1 MLNLLCD
8 FLHKYMAFLEI
19 IAYPLSIISLL
30 VIIVYYLFIFIKLF
44 FYNINKEKDLFHKPI
59 SVIICAKNELHNL
72 RKNLPI
78 ILAQNYFNFEVIVV
92 NDQSSDESIF
102 FLDELSKKNQHL
114 VVVDID
120 DFVTHPPGKKF
131 ALTLGVKTAKN
142 EHILLIDA
150 DCIPNSKDW
159 VKQMSSNFND
169 ADIIL
174 GYGAYENKSG
184 LLNKIIRFDT
194 FNVAQHYLSFALL
207 DQTYMGVGRN
217 LAYKKSLF
225 FENKGFASHIHIA
238 SGDDDLFI
246 QEISKKGTV
255 AIEISEN
262 SHTVSEVIENWR
274 DWFFQKRRHLST
286 SPLYKA
292 RFKFLLA
299 LFPVFQLLFL
309 LSLVIIFVSTED
321 NSYIVILLAIK
332 LLISYCINYRLMK
345 RLNVFDLY
353 WAHPLYEI
361 LHLLIQ
367 GNFVLLN
374 LLNKPE
380 KWSR

>member
-1 MLNLLCD
+1 VLRFFFDFWNRLID
-8 FLHKYMAFLEI
+8 FLELISF
-19 IAYPLSIISLL
+19 PLAIISLL
-30 VIIVYYLFIFIKLF
+30 VLLFFYLYIFKKLF
-44 FYNINKEKDLFHKPI
+44 FYKGKSDPFHKPI
-59 SVIICAKNELHNL
+59 SIIICAKNELHNL
-72 RKNLPI
+72 RRNLPV

-92 NDQSSDESIF
+92 NDQSNDESLL
-102 FLDELSKKNQHL
+102 FLDELSRSNKHL

-120 DFVTHPPGKKF
+120 DFVTHSPGKKF
-131 ALTLGVKTAKN
+131 ALTLGIKTAKH

-150 DCIPNSKDW
+150 DCIPNSKAW
-159 VKQMSSNFND
+159 AKQMSSNFNN

-174 GYGAYENKSG
+174 GYGGYEKRGG

-207 DQTYMGVGRN
+207 GQTYMGVGRN
-217 LAYKKSLF
+217 LAYKRSFF
-225 FENKGFASHIHIA
+225 FENKGFASHMHIA

-246 QEISKKGTV
+246 QEIAPKGVV
-255 AIEISEN
+255 AIEIAEDT
-262 SHTVSEVIENWR
+262 HTTSEVIESWR
-274 DWFFQKRRHLST
+274 DWIHQKRRHLST
-286 SPLYKA
+286 SPSYKA

-299 LFPVFQLLFL
+299 LFPLSQLLFF
-309 LSLVIIFVSTED
+309 LSLIIMFISNTDVL
-321 NSYIVILLAIK
+321 YIVVLLAIR
-332 LLISYCINYRLMK
+332 LIVSYMANYRLMK

-361 LHLLIQ
+361 IHLLIQ

-374 LLNKPE
+374 LFNKTE